1 MNFAATASLPAIE
14 VAAYSVIWI
23 GGVFY
28 SAYHVYA
35 VSDIFGRQMGV
46 EELTPGWS
54 FVGRKKD
61 ISDYEWR
68 MWLPFL
74 WELAPWFLLHITIAE
89 ILRWYKSKE
98 LLRLWYVMITSLFM
112 VHYCGWI
119 SWAAVISA
127 PIILF
132 SISRKNRPLLCWTT
146 SIILLLCLST
156 FHISALSEEQQMAL
170 YVCFAWVQLRC
181 MSFCLDW
188 INSKPWSNAPLSQDD
203 HSPQWLRLLSYTCY
217 LPLMFLGPFVPYLDF
232 ENGINADTTSCQ
244 SLKRRILKLVL
255 NSSRFLGWMAITEYC
270 LHFIYCNAIQLHH
283 EALPYL
289 DAWTLHGL
297 AYCIG
302 QFFLNKYV
310 VIYGLMGTL
319 SQFDSVSPP
328 PVPRCIAHIAK
339 YSDMWR
345 HFDRGFYNFLRSYIY
360 DPLVEGFPKKQHHLL
375 LSTICF
381 AFVYVWHGLSMNI
394 LIWSIC
400 NFLGIVLESVAHEV
414 IKSKSYQHFESKLSM
429 QNIRRWRAFMTGPLF
444 IMSALTMFFFLG
456 SMEVGVV
463 FVSQIIHGKS
473 TIGHSVNFIKA
484 RIIGII

>member
-1 MNFAATASLPAIE
+1 MDLAVTASLPTIE
-14 VAAYSVIWI
+14 VATYSIIWI

-35 VSDIFGRQMGV
+35 VSDVFGRQMGV
-46 EELTPGWS
+46 EELATGWD
-54 FVGRKKD
+54 FIGRKKD

-74 WELAPWFLLHITIAE
+74 WELMPWFLLHHIIAE
-89 ILRWYKSKE
+89 ILRWFKNKE
-98 LLRLWYVMITSLFM
+98 LLRLWYVVVSSLFM
-112 VHYCGWI
+112 VHYCGLM
-119 SWAAVISA
+119 SWAAVIST
-127 PIILF
+127 PVILF
-132 SISRKNRPLLCWTT
+132 SISRKNRPLLCWVT

-156 FHISALSEEQQMAL
+156 FHVSVLSEQQQMAL

-188 INSKPWSNAPLSQDD
+188 INSKPWSIEPLCEND
-203 HSPQWLRLLSYTCY
+203 HSSLWLCLLSYTCY
-217 LPLMFLGPFVPYLDF
+217 LPLMFLGPFVPYMEF
-232 ENGINADTTSCQ
+232 ENGIKEETASWE
-244 SLKRRILKLVL
+244 SLKSRICKLVVNL
-255 NSSRFLGWMAITEYC
+255 SRFLGWMVVTEYC
-270 LHFIYCNAIQLHH
+270 LHFFYCNAIQLHH
-283 EALPYL
+283 EALPFL
-289 DAWTLHGL
+289 DAWTIHGL

-319 SQFDSVSPP
+319 AEFDSVSPP

-360 DPLVEGFPKKQHHLL
+360 DPLVEGFPQKKHHLL
-375 LSTICF
+375 LSTVCF

-394 LIWSIC
+394 LIWSVC
-400 NFLGIVLESVAHEV
+400 NFLGIVLESVGHEV
-414 IKSKSYQHFESKLSM
+414 TKLNTYQNFESKLSK
-429 QNIRRWRAFMTGPLF
+429 QNVRRWRALVTSPLF

-456 SMEVGVV
+456 GMEVGVV
-463 FVSQIIHGKS
+463 FVNQVINGKLTHGM
-473 TIGHSVNFIKA
+473 
-484 RIIGII
+484 